1 MESLVAALHVPGA
14 SVWLVVSYLLGSIPF
29 GLLIAL
35 GLGKTD
41 VRTKGSGNIGATNVA
56 RVVGKKLGAFTLL
69 LDGLKGAAPVLLVD
83 VALEIPPESGS
94 LLASLSGLM
103 ALIGHCFPVW
113 LRFHGGKGVATGA
126 GFFVAHLPLEAG
138 IGLAA
143 FALVYAVSRTVSLAS
158 LLAGLVAVVTVA
170 VRGPHDVSLA
180 PVGVM
185 FLIMVLRHTSNIKR
199 LLRKEELKV

>member
-1 MESLVAALHVPGA
+1 MESLIAALRVPGA
-14 SVWLVVSYLLGSIPF
+14 PAWLVVSYLLGSIPF

-69 LDGLKGAAPVLLVD
+69 LDGLKGAAPVLLVGQVLD
-83 VALEIPPESGS
+83 MPAESAA
-94 LLASLSGLM
+94 LLASMSGLM
-103 ALIGHCFPVW
+103 ALVGHCFPVW
-113 LRFHGGKGVATGA
+113 LRFRGGKGVATGA

-158 LLAGLVAVVTVA
+158 LLAGLVAIITLA
-170 VRGPHDVSLA
+170 VRGPHDISLV
-180 PVGVM
+180 PVAVM
-185 FLIMVLRHTSNIKR
+185 FVIMVLRHTSNIKR